1 MKTGTSLNDTGLDME
16 NTLNGMNEEVLS
28 DDEKDALGEISNI
41 CMGTSATT
49 LSSLLGKRVVIT
61 TPKVT
66 ISKGNEYL
74 REYEKPVVATT
85 VEYTQGLDGHNI
97 FLLKKEDALLIT
109 NLLMGMEQTE
119 EEMGDLYLSAVSEV
133 MNQMVGASSTALANI
148 LNVHVNISP
157 PTTMEFDSEDQIVE
171 SAFPTGMLV
180 RISFRMEI
188 EDMLVSNIMQFMPLR
203 FAKKLAESLLV
214 GNTEPEPVEVKPM
227 NAPATNVTPTPSVS
241 SAQSERAQQLATA
254 YAEPKEQANKKPV
267 KISAAKFQS
276 FDEGDADMSSTSQ
289 QNMDL
294 IIDVPL
300 NVTVVLGR
308 AKKSIR
314 EILDMNLGSV
324 IVLDRLA
331 GEMVDVMVNGKM
343 FARGEVVVI
352 DDNYGVRITEVMTPS
367 SVKM

>member
-1 MKTGTSLNDTGLDME
+1 MNTGTSWNDTGLDME
-16 NTLNGMNEEVLS
+16 STPMNTKPDILTEE
-28 DDEKDALGEISNI
+28 EKDALGEISNI

-49 LSSLLGKRVVIT
+49 LSTLLGKRVVIT
-61 TPKVT
+61 MPRVT

-74 REYEKPVVATT
+74 REYEKPVVATA
-85 VEYTQGLDGHNI
+85 VYYTQGLDGYNI

-109 NLLMGMEQTE
+109 NLLMGGEQSE
-119 EEMGDLYLSAVSEV
+119 EDLEEMYLSAVSEV

-148 LNVHVNISP
+148 LNVQINISP
-157 PTTMEFDSEDQIVE
+157 PTTMEYSSEDEIVE
-171 SAFPTGMLV
+171 SAFPTGTLV

-188 EDMLVSNIMQFMPLR
+188 EGLLVSNIMQFMPLR
-203 FAKKLAESLLV
+203 FAKTLAESLLI
-214 GNTEPEPVEVKPM
+214 GNEPEPEPPVDTRPKNE
-227 NAPATNVTPTPSVS
+227 PASSQVQQDRAAHYASV
-241 SAQSERAQQLATA
+241 
-254 YAEPKEQANKKPV
+254 YAEPQEQAKQPV
-267 KISAAKFQS
+267 KIRAARFQS
-276 FDEGDADMSSTSQ
+276 FDEEEKEMGSTSQ

-314 EILDMNLGSV
+314 EILEMNLGSV

-367 SVKM
+367 NVKM

>member
-1 MKTGTSLNDTGLDME
+1 MNTGTSWNDTGLDME
-16 NTLNGMNEEVLS
+16 KTPMNEMPEEILT
-28 DDEKDALGEISNI
+28 DEEKDALGEISNI

-49 LSSLLGKRVVIT
+49 LSSLLGQRVVIT
-61 TPKVT
+61 TPKLT
-66 ISKGNEYL
+66 ISKGDEYL

-109 NLLMGMEQTE
+109 NLLMGTDQTE
-119 EEMGDLYLSAVSEV
+119 EEIGDLYLSAVSAV

-157 PTTMEFDSEDQIVE
+157 PTTMEFSSEDEIVE

-188 EDMLVSNIMQFMPLR
+188 EGLLVSNIMQFMPLR

-214 GNTEPEPVEVKPM
+214 GTVPEP
-227 NAPATNVTPTPSVS
+227 PADPVMPTP
-241 SAQSERAQQLATA
+241 AQQAQNERAQQFASA
-254 YAEPKEQANKKPV
+254 YAEPPRESKKPV

-276 FDEGDADMSSTSQ
+276 FDEEDSDMASTSQ